1 MSTSN
6 VSESMPPRDSSLSLS
21 SLSSETLTTVEEGIP
36 PREKGSRTSLIVLDA
51 IHSFVNDLAEVFVG
65 DDKCFRPLELYCY
78 LINKTNIGHYGAT
91 AKHAEA
97 FTTFCV
103 ANREAILTKKQEL
116 LETSVISYSNKVYI
130 DIAAIFDGADT
141 ECQNAIWKHLLKI
154 SALVDPT
161 GRAKE
166 VLRQTGHKAASAG
179 GGAEAN
185 LLTDIISKVEEH
197 VDPNASPMEAVSSML
212 QSGIFT
218 DLISSMNGG
227 MQDGSLD
234 LSKLMSTVQS
244 MVGSVSDQSD
254 DEGGSDQTLNLIN
267 TMMSSMSAGSDKPTD
282 GSGMPDISGILGA
295 LGGQGGGLGGLGGM
309 AGLASLMTNTSPS
322 STLSIEEQ
330 IDAQVKQVK
339 DKR

>member
-6 VSESMPPRDSSLSLS
+6 SSDPIPSQAPPNSPSPLTSP
-21 SLSSETLTTVEEGIP
+21 SSEALTAEEEAIL
-36 PREKGSRTSLIVLDA
+36 PREKGPRTSLIVLDA

-65 DDKCFRPLELYCY
+65 ESKHFRPLELYCY

-97 FTTFCV
+97 FTAFCV
-103 ANREAILTKKQEL
+103 ANREAIVSKKQEL
-116 LETSVISYSNKVYI
+116 LETSIISYSKKVYI
-130 DIAAIFDGADT
+130 DIAAIFDGADAD
-141 ECQNAIWKHLLKI
+141 CRNAIWKHLLKI
-154 SALVDPT
+154 SALVDPS

-166 VLRQTGHKAASAG
+166 VLRQNSQGASSYG

-185 LLTDIISKVEEH
+185 LLTDIISKVEAN

-234 LSKLMSTVQS
+234 LSKLMGTVQS
-244 MVGSVSDQSD
+244 MVGSISDQSG
-254 DEGGSDQTLNLIN
+254 DEGEADQTINLIN
-267 TMMSSMSAGSDKPTD
+267 TMMSSMSAGAGNPT
-282 GSGMPDISGILGA
+282 GGGGMPDIAGLLGA
-295 LGGQGGGLGGLGGM
+295 LGGQGGGLGGM
-309 AGLASLMTNTSPS
+309 AGLAGLMTKPSPS
-322 STLSIEEQ
+322 ATLSIEEQ
-330 IDAQVKQVK
+330 IDAQVKK
-339 DKR
+339 TKNK